1 MKIDRFN
8 IKLKQLLGK
17 NMKKVIAKFLFPF
30 RNRFIL
36 FNVSNRARTN
46 QVNLNYWSESKNLG
60 DLLSPVVVDYM
71 LSLRNISS
79 DKKVKKRRHFYAI
92 GSILTAGQQDAVVW
106 GSGILNASLTYR
118 LEKRKLDI
126 RAVRGPFT
134 RAVLMDYG
142 YHVPEVYGD
151 PAILF
156 PEIYSPKTVS
166 KKYKYG
172 IIFHKDYNLPS
183 LPMDN
188 DYAIINICTDNY
200 KSFINKIVSAEIIIS
215 SSLHGIILAESY
227 GIRAILL
234 KPQIDILKY
243 YDYYFSTG
251 RVNIPVAENIEDA
264 FNILPPELPDFFKLR
279 QKLKAAFPYDIYN

>member
-1 MKIDRFN
+1 MRIDRFN
-8 IKLKQLLGK
+8 IKLKRLFGK
-17 NMKKVIAKFLFPF
+17 NIKKVIAKFLFPF

-71 LSLRNISS
+71 LSLKNISS
-79 DKKVKKRRHFYAI
+79 NKKIKKRKHFYAI

-142 YHVPEVYGD
+142 YNVPEVYGD
-151 PAILF
+151 PAILL
-156 PEIYSPKTVS
+156 PEIYLPKEVS

-183 LPMDN
+183 LTINN
-188 DYAIINICTDNY
+188 DYTIIDICTNNY
-200 KSFINKIVSAEIIIS
+200 KSFINRIVSTEIIIS

-251 RVNIPVAENIEDA
+251 RVNFPVAENIEDA